1 MLGAAVF
8 ARPVAASCSG
18 SPPLQLLVRDASVI
32 VIADV
37 TSASAGNATLQP
49 EAFLKGAATADP
61 IILRNPDTANDCL
74 APDFVAGERVLA
86 IIAPGA
92 AAAGRW
98 PPAAGVYRLSDGQA
112 INLGGLPQVTET
124 ELINEVRQQTNEYAV
139 PAKTRAEGA
148 AINLAKTVLPVG
160 AALILIFG
168 IGLYLMKIWHRIDPS

>member
-18 SPPLQLLVRDASVI
+18 SAPLQLLVREASVI
-32 VIADV
+32 VVADV
-37 TSASAGNATLQP
+37 SSASAGNATLQP

-61 IILRNPDTANDCL
+61 ITLRNPDPANDCM

-86 IIAPGA
+86 IIAPA

-98 PPAAGVYRLSDGQA
+98 PTAAGLYRLSGGQA
-112 INLGGLPQVTET
+112 INRGGLPQVTEA
-124 ELINEVRQQTNEYAV
+124 ELINEIRQQTNEYAV
-139 PAKTRAEGA
+139 PARTRSEGA
-148 AINLAKTVLPVG
+148 GINLAKTVLPVG

-168 IGLYLMKIWHRIDPS
+168 IGLYLMKSWHRIDPS